1 MGEEKKQKKKIIT
14 QEDIMK
20 ILDTC
25 YDKSL
30 SGLGK
35 VSPPVSQMART
46 IFPETRIL
54 KKHVKRC

>member
-35 VSPPVSQMART
+35 VSPPVSQMA
-46 IFPETRIL
+46 EA
-54 KKHVKRC
+54 

>member
-25 YDKSL
+25 YDKSYL
-30 SGLGK
+30 DLEK
-35 VSPPVSQMART
+35 
-46 IFPETRIL
+46 
-54 KKHVKRC
+54 